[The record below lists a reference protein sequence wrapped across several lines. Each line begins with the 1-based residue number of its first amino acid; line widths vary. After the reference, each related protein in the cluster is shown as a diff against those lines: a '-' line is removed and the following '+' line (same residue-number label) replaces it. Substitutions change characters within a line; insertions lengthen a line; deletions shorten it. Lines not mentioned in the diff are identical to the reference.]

1 MSIRSK
7 SNRARRLKSRNVIGS
22 KIRAAANKGRIDGL
36 AQRADLS
43 NSPCKNIEYWNLSKY
58 WILSKENMTYRNA
71 RDASIMKR

>member
-36 AQRADLS
+36 AQRTDLS
-43 NSPCKNIEYWNLSKY
+43 NSPRKHIEYWNLSK
-58 WILSKENMTYRNA
+58 ENMAYRNA